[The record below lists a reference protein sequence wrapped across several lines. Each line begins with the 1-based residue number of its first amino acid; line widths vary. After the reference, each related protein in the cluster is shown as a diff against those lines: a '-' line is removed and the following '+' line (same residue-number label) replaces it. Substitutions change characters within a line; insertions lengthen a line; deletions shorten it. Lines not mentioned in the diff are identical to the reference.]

1 MLNRRRVVKSCL
13 CIGLWI
19 AIGAY
24 LPAATFTVTNTS
36 DSGGGSL
43 RQAILDANGNAGPDT
58 IDFNIPGTGPFVILP
73 LSILPPLTGDTT
85 LDATTQPGYA
95 GTPLIVISTFS
106 GAGLRMTGAGGNTIR
121 GVCIHDFNGGIQIES
136 DNNVVESCFIGTDVT
151 GTIAVP
157 NGTGVALTSGVSGN
171 RIGGSAPGAR
181 NLISGNATGIQS
193 TGGGATVIQ
202 GNLIGTDV
210 TGSSPIPNDRGIGL
224 TGTTGFVI
232 GGPNPGEG
240 NLISGNHNEGI
251 FVINGSGC
259 KIQGNLIGTDGLGA
273 ELVPNQWGIYATVHT
288 NLLIGGDFNAG
299 EGNLISGNTID
310 GIYVGAVGA
319 VVTGNTIGTD
329 LVTATQPLGNGRAGI
344 YLTLEATDC
353 VIGGV
358 AAGEANAIAW
368 NQTGVYNDGVRNA
381 IRANPIF
388 FNQRLGID
396 NVPDGVTKNDAG
408 DGDTGANQLQNFP
421 LVSSIDYGT
430 TNLTVHG
437 ILKSTPST
445 TFDVD
450 IFESP
455 SCTPRPRDLLQ
466 SAYYLGSQQITTDG
480 AGNAPF
486 DLVVN
491 DNNAPTQPPISLTVT
506 DPNGN
511 TSEFSQNVI
520 YASTPR
526 SGPPAGGVVVNMTGT
541 HFVAGATVT
550 FGGVAGTSPA
560 VTDETTM
567 SATAP
572 ALPAATVNDI
582 VVTNTDGTSGTLKKA
597 WIVDFLDVP
606 GSQQFYSFVTTLVSN
621 AITVGVGN
629 GLYGVNDPTLR
640 QQMAVFLLKGRHGI
654 CYVPP
659 NCTGVFGDVPCP
671 STFANWI
678 EALAAEGIT
687 GGCGGGNYCPQNP
700 VRRDQ
705 MAVFLLKAEHGPN
718 YTPPACNGDFLD
730 VACPSIFADWIEQL
744 AAEGIT
750 GGCGNG
756 NYCPQNPNTRGQ
768 MAVFLTKTFHLE

>member
-1 MLNRRRVVKSCL
+1 MRTPWFSPAA
-13 CIGLWI
+13 IGLVLSV
-19 AIGAY
+19 GA
-24 LPAATFTVTNTS
+24 AGASTFTVTNTN

-43 RQAILDANGNAGPDT
+43 RQAILDANANAGPDT
-58 IDFNIPGTGPFVILP
+58 IAFNIPGTGPFQILP
-73 LSILPPLTGDTT
+73 ASILPPLAGETV

-95 GTPLIVISTFS
+95 GTPLIEVSTFS
-106 GAGLRMTGAGGNTIR
+106 GAGLRMTGTGGNTIR
-121 GVCIHDFNGGIQIES
+121 GVCVNDFTSGVQIES
-136 DNNVVESCFIGTDVT
+136 NDNHLEACFIGTDPT

-157 NGTGVALTSGVSGN
+157 NGVGVVLTAGVTGNV
-171 RIGGSAPGAR
+171 IGGSTPGVR
-181 NLISGNATGIQS
+181 NLISGNTAGIQS

-202 GNLIGTDV
+202 GNLIGTSI
-210 TGSSPIPNDRGIGL
+210 TGNSPISNGRGISL

-232 GGPNPGEG
+232 GGSAPGEG
-240 NLISGNHNEGI
+240 NLISGSNDEGI
-251 FVINGSGC
+251 FIINGSGC
-259 KIQGNLIGTDGLGA
+259 TIQGNRIGTNAAGTESL
-273 ELVPNQWGIYATVHT
+273 PNGTGIYATIHPGLV
-288 NLLIGGDFNAG
+288 IGGDFTAG
-299 EGNLISGNTID
+299 EGNLISGNQLD
-310 GIYVGAVGA
+310 GIYLGTVGS
-319 VVTGNTIGTD
+319 VVKGNTIGTD
-329 LVTATQPLGNGRAGI
+329 PTATKPLGNGRAGV
-344 YLTLEATDC
+344 YLTPAATDA
-353 VIGGV
+353 VIGSA
-358 AAGEANAIAW
+358 AAGEANVIAW
-368 NQTGVYNDGVRNA
+368 NQSGVYNSGVRNA

-388 FNQRLGID
+388 FSQRLGID
-396 NVPDGVTKNDAG
+396 NFPDGVTKNDAG
-408 DGDTGANQLQNFP
+408 DGDTGSNELQNFP
-421 LVSSIDYGT
+421 LISSVDYGAT
-430 TNLTVHG
+430 SVTVHG

-445 TFDVD
+445 TFDLD

-466 SAYYLGSQQITTDG
+466 SAYYLGSSQVTTNG
-480 AGNAPF
+480 AGDATF

-491 DNNAPTQPPISLTVT
+491 DANAPTQPPISLTAT

-520 YASTPR
+520 YASSPR
-526 SGPPAGGVVVNMTGT
+526 SGPPAGGVLVTLTGT

-550 FGGVAGTSPA
+550 FGGVAGTAPA

-567 SATAP
+567 TVTAP
-572 ALPAATVNDI
+572 LLPAATVNDI
-582 VVTNTDGTSGTLKKA
+582 VVTNTDATSGTLKKA

-606 GSQQFYSFVTTLVSN
+606 PAQQFYNFVTTLVSN

-654 CYVPP
+654 CYTPP
-659 NCTGVFGDVPCP
+659 ACSGTFSDVPCP

-687 GGCGGGNYCPQNP
+687 GGCGSGKYCPQNP

-718 YTPPACNGDFLD
+718 YLPPPCNGDFPD
-730 VACPSIFADWIEQL
+730 VACPSQFADWIEQL

-756 NYCPQNPNTRGQ
+756 NYCPGDPNTRGQ
-768 MAVFLTKTFHLE
+768 MAVFLTKTFHLQ

>member
-1 MLNRRRVVKSCL
+1 MLNHGRLVAR
-13 CIGLWI
+13 CIAVWI
-19 AIGAY
+19 GIC
-24 LPAATFTVTNTS
+24 AAALQASTFTVTNTS

-58 IDFNIPGTGPFVILP
+58 IDFNIPGAGPFVILP
-73 LSILPPLTGDTT
+73 LTVLPPLTGETT

-95 GTPLIVISTFS
+95 GTPLVVISSFS

-121 GVCIHDFNGGIQIES
+121 GVCVHDFSAGIQIES
-136 DNNVVESCFIGTDVT
+136 NDNHVEACFIGTDAA
-151 GTIAVP
+151 GTAP
-157 NGTGVALTSGVSGN
+157 GPGNGTGIVLTAGVTGN
-171 RIGGSAPGAR
+171 VIGGSAPGVR
-181 NLISGNATGIQS
+181 NVISGNTTGIQS

-202 GNLIGTDV
+202 GNLIGTDL
-210 TGSSPIPNDRGIGL
+210 TGHSPVPNERGIGL

-232 GGPNPGEG
+232 GGANPGEG
-240 NLISGNHNEGI
+240 NLISGNNNEGVFI
-251 FVINGSGC
+251 INGSGC
-259 KIQGNLIGTDGLGA
+259 KVQGNLIGTDGLGT
-273 ELVPNQWGIYATVHT
+273 ELLPNQWGIYATVHT
-288 NLLIGGDFNAG
+288 GLLIGGDFSAG
-299 EGNLISGNTID
+299 EGNLVSGNLLD

-358 AAGEANAIAW
+358 APGEANAIAW
-368 NQTGVYNDGVRNA
+368 NQTGVFNDGIRNA

-396 NVPDGVTKNDAG
+396 NSPDGVTKNDAG
-408 DGDTGANQLQNFP
+408 DGDTGANNLQNFP
-421 LVSSIDYGT
+421 VISTIDYGT
-430 TNLTVHG
+430 TTLTVHG
-437 ILKSTPST
+437 ILKSTPNT
-445 TFDVD
+445 TFDLD

-466 SAYYLGSQQITTDG
+466 SAYYLGTQQVTTDG
-480 AGNAPF
+480 SGDAPF

-491 DNNAPTQPPISLTVT
+491 DNNAPTQPPISMTAT
-506 DPNGN
+506 DPTGN

-526 SGPPAGGVVVNMTGT
+526 SGPPAGGVTVDMTGT
-541 HFVAGATVT
+541 HFLPGATVT
-550 FGGVAGTSPA
+550 IGGVAATNVI
-560 VTDETTM
+560 VTNDTTM
-567 SATAP
+567 SAVTP
-572 ALPAATVNDI
+572 ALAAATVNDI
-582 VVTNTDGTSGTLKKA
+582 TVTNTDGTAGTLKKA

-606 GSQQFYSFVTTLVSN
+606 GSQQFYDFVTTLVSN

-640 QQMAVFLLKGRHGI
+640 QQMAVFLLKGRHGL

-659 NCTGVFGDVPCP
+659 SCTGVFPDVPCP

-687 GGCGGGNYCPQNP
+687 GGCGGGNYCPQSP

-718 YTPPACNGDFLD
+718 YTPPACNGDFPD
-730 VACPSIFADWIEQL
+730 VTCPSIFADWIEQL

-768 MAVFLTKTFHLE
+768 MAVFLVKTFHLE

>member
-1 MLNRRRVVKSCL
+1 
-13 CIGLWI
+13 
-19 AIGAY
+19 
-24 LPAATFTVTNTS
+24 
-36 DSGGGSL
+36 
-43 RQAILDANGNAGPDT
+43 
-58 IDFNIPGTGPFVILP
+58 
-73 LSILPPLTGDTT
+73 
-85 LDATTQPGYA
+85 
-95 GTPLIVISTFS
+95 
-106 GAGLRMTGAGGNTIR
+106 
-121 GVCIHDFNGGIQIES
+121 
-136 DNNVVESCFIGTDVT
+136 
-151 GTIAVP
+151 
-157 NGTGVALTSGVSGN
+157 
-171 RIGGSAPGAR
+171 
-181 NLISGNATGIQS
+181 
-193 TGGGATVIQ
+193 VIQ

-210 TGSSPIPNDRGIGL
+210 TGHSPVGNDRGIGL

-240 NLISGNHNEGI
+240 NLISGNNGEGVFI
-251 FVINGSGC
+251 INGSGC
-259 KIQGNLIGTDGLGA
+259 KVQGNLIGTDGLGT
-273 ELVPNQWGIYATVHT
+273 ELIPNQWGIYATIHT
-288 NLLIGGDFNAG
+288 GLLIGGDFNAG
-299 EGNLISGNTID
+299 EGNLISGNVID
-310 GIYVGAVGA
+310 GIYVGAAGA

-329 LVTATQPLGNGRAGI
+329 LVTATQPMGNGRAGI
-344 YLTLEATDC
+344 YLPLEATDC
-353 VIGGV
+353 LIGGV

-368 NQTGVYNDGVRNA
+368 NQTGVYNDGSRNA

-408 DGDTGANQLQNFP
+408 DGDTGANSLQNFP
-421 LVSSIDYGT
+421 VISSVDYGT
-430 TNLTVHG
+430 TSLTVHG
-437 ILKSTPST
+437 ILKSTPNT
-445 TFDVD
+445 TFDLD

-466 SAYYLGSQQITTDG
+466 SAYYLGTQQVTTDG
-480 AGNAPF
+480 SGDAPF
-486 DLVVN
+486 DLIVN
-491 DNNAPTQPPISLTVT
+491 DNNAPTQPPIALTAT
-506 DPNGN
+506 DPSGN

-526 SGPPAGGVVVNMTGT
+526 SGPPAGGVVVDMTGT
-541 HFVAGATVT
+541 HFVNGATVT
-550 FGGVAGTSPA
+550 FGGVAGTNVV
-560 VTDETTM
+560 VTNDTTM

-572 ALPAATVNDI
+572 ALAAATVNDI
-582 VVTNTDGTSGTLKKA
+582 TVTNTDGTAGTLKKA

-606 GSQQFYSFVTTLVSN
+606 GSQQFYDFVTTLVSN

-640 QQMAVFLLKGRHGI
+640 QQMAVFLLKGRHGL

-659 NCTGVFGDVPCP
+659 NCTGVFSDVPCP

-687 GGCGGGNYCPQNP
+687 GGCGNGNYCPQNP

-718 YTPPACNGDFLD
+718 YTPPACNGDFPD
-730 VACPSIFADWIEQL
+730 VTCPSIFADWIEQL

-768 MAVFLTKTFHLE
+768 MAVFLVKTFHLE